1 MIEESDGELEERS
14 RPHPIDESH
23 KVTLRYDTEKHIN
36 PRTGEIIEGVKHTEK
51 NPLSYD
57 VQNIE
62 PVAPGNI
69 VRRYGVKENVSQHS
83 SAKDSA
89 YGSLDVNSQSRS
101 KTNRPQMK
109 HNSVDKASDI
119 SPSRSLGGSSVQQNI
134 SSLSTD
140 NKGIQKSVE
149 VFAKEMESVKGST
162 STLHSVGNSSRS
174 NSLRVTRNSSQESA
188 KTDIIE
194 TPIEKEVTNAIARP
208 NNPVIT
214 QNGFSPGSK
223 SAQDTK
229 QPYISMK
236 NTIYESVTHRT
247 DYNQNKDDNS
257 YINNVPDSPYTSMMN
272 IVQGQI
278 KISPLAN
285 ESDKNIV
292 DVSVTPINRS
302 KKV

>member
-1 MIEESDGELEERS
+1 M
-14 RPHPIDESH
+14 
-23 KVTLRYDTEKHIN
+23 TLRYDTEKHIN

-62 PVAPGNI
+62 PVVPGNI
-69 VRRYGVKENVSQHS
+69 ARRYGVKEDASQHS
-83 SAKDSA
+83 STKDSA
-89 YGSLDVNSQSRS
+89 YGSLDANPQPRS

-134 SSLSTD
+134 LPLSVNTQRF
-140 NKGIQKSVE
+140 QKSEE
-149 VFAKEMESVKGST
+149 VFAKEMENVKGST
-162 STLHSVGNSSRS
+162 STLHSMGNSSRS

-194 TPIEKEVTNAIARP
+194 TPIEKETSSAISRP

-223 SAQDTK
+223 RAQDTN
-229 QPYISMK
+229 QPYVSMK
-236 NTIYESVTHRT
+236 NTIYESVTSRT
-247 DYNQNKDDNS
+247 DYNQNKDDYN

-285 ESDKNIV
+285 ENDKNIV
-292 DVSVTPINRS
+292 DVSVTPVNRS
-302 KKV
+302 KKI